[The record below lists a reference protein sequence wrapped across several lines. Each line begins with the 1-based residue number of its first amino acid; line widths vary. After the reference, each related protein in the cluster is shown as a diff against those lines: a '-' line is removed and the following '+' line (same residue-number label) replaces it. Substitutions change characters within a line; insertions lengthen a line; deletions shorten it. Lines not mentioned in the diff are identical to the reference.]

1 MLFALYRFYKYR
13 GLIEPALARSRVHF
27 VYMHHVFKDEEK
39 EFVALL
45 EWLVEAGHSFISYSE
60 GIDRVVSGDID
71 KAYVSFTFD
80 DGFKSCLRAAKIL
93 KEFGASA
100 CFFLNDLV
108 IDQLDHAVVKGFC
121 QKRLK
126 MPAVEFLT
134 WADVEEVV
142 LMGHEIGGHT
152 TSHIDMARTTDQT
165 VREEVE
171 ENLFVLTKRCGPI
184 KHFAWPHGKFYYFNE
199 AARKIVYDAGYETCA
214 SAVRGCHVVAARDRR
229 FCVRREKVVAAWPLE
244 HNSFFLAKSAL
255 QADERSNLWDG
266 NG

>member
-1 MLFALYRFYKYR
+1 
-13 GLIEPALARSRVHF
+13 
-27 VYMHHVFKDEEK
+27 MHHVFKDEEK